1 MQTLK
6 GNLVKLRA
14 LEPEDLQFI
23 FDTENDENHWEVSA
37 TQAPYSKYIL
47 KNYLK
52 NTHLDIY
59 EVKQQ
64 RLVIADLISDQPVGM
79 IDLFEF
85 DPQHKRAGIGILI
98 LGKHQGKGFAKESL
112 KLVIS
117 YSFHYLNLHQLFANI
132 TTDNHKSI
140 SLFEK
145 LSFTCAGIKKDW
157 IYSNQEYKDEAL
169 YQLIHKIE
177 G

>member
-23 FDTENDENHWEVSA
+23 FDTENDEKHWEVSA

-64 RLVIADLISDQPVGM
+64 RLVIADIISDHPVGM

-85 DPQHKRAGIGILI
+85 DPQHKRAGVGVLI
-98 LGKHQGKGFAKESL
+98 LEQHQEKGFAQESL
-112 KLVIS
+112 KLLIS
-117 YSFHYLNLHQLFANI
+117 YAFHYLNLHQLFANI
-132 TTDNHKSI
+132 TTDNRKSI

-145 LSFTCAGIKKDW
+145 LNFTCAGVKKDW
-157 IYSNQEYKDEAL
+157 IYSNKEYKDEAL